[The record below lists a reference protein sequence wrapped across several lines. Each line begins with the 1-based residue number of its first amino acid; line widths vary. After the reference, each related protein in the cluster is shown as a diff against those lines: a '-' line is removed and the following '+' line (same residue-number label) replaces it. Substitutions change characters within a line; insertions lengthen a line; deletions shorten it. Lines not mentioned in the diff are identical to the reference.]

1 MLQVI
6 HNVFYCVN
14 YIKKYNV
21 LQVIRDKAQNAPGD
35 SQGIRVGNLWRVQQ
49 KVQRVPGDSQG
60 IYCVVKTR
68 IIRKLWFRWLIMYSK

>member
-21 LQVIRDKAQNAPGD
+21 LQVIRDKAQNAPRD
-35 SQGIRVGNLWRVQQ
+35 LQGILLCR
-49 KVQRVPGDSQG
+49 K
-60 IYCVVKTR
+60 KTH
-68 IIRKLWFRWLIMYSK
+68 IIGKLQ